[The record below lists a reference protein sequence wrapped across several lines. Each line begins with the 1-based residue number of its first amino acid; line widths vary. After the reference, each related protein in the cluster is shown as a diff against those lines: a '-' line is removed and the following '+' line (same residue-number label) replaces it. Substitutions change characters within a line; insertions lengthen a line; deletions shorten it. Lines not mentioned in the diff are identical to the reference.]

1 MALDS
6 NTKNKFM
13 NIMEKHSVLTGRSDE
28 LKKITAAIS
37 DILKETKVASEILTK
52 ITQWLAQEANDI
64 TKEYADL
71 EEAADEIRSLL
82 DK

>member
-1 MALDS
+1 MALDNNS
-6 NTKNKFM
+6 KNKL
-13 NIMEKHSVLTGRSDE
+13 IDVMEKHSVLTGRSDE

-52 ITQWLAQEANDI
+52 ITQWLAREANNI
-64 TKEYADL
+64 TQEYGNL